1 MVKKETVRIGDKD
14 YVLKCS
20 VMTAETFEKVT
31 GKQFGKTLSKYLSF
45 DRAMSDGDLSQ
56 EEKNELMLDS
66 YFSIQ
71 GDMMRLAYCM
81 ILEAKRAGDNQDF
94 EYELEEWMEEVGGLD
109 ANALKGVLAVA
120 TALFPR
126 KNKE

>member
-1 MVKKETVRIGDKD
+1 MVKKETVKIGEKE

-20 VMTAETFEKVT
+20 IMTAETFEKVT

-81 ILEAKRAGDNQDF
+81 IIEAQRSGDNSDF
-94 EYELEEWMEEVGGLD
+94 NAEPDDWIEEIGTLD